1 MRSRGPIEK
10 ELMERCPRMIPANPA
25 RVFHASRGTPSPC
38 SGVSAERRRLYDRR
52 SNALWRGALLR
63 RSAERRYGG
72 MKLSLAWLVV
82 ILLNGA
88 VVRAQPYSV
97 DWFKVSSGGGT
108 SLGGA
113 YSLSGTI
120 GQHDAGG
127 PMTGGN
133 YSLTSG
139 FWSLL
144 SIVPAPGSPTLTIAF
159 TSTNSVIISWPSPS
173 AGFTIQ
179 QSTTLA
185 GSSWTAPPEGISDDG
200 INKSI
205 VLQSLAGTRFFRLTR

>member
-1 MRSRGPIEK
+1 MRNRAPLENK
-10 ELMERCPRMIPANPA
+10 PMDKWPLTIPVNL
-25 RVFHASRGTPSPC
+25 S
-38 SGVSAERRRLYDRR
+38 
-52 SNALWRGALLR
+52 
-63 RSAERRYGG
+63 
-72 MKLSLAWLVV
+72 SLASSKTCRSLACLAA

-88 VVRAQPYSV
+88 VVRAQSYSI

-108 SLGGA
+108 SLGGS

-159 TSTNSVIISWPSPS
+159 TSTNTVIISWPSPS
-173 AGFTIQ
+173 TGFTIQ
-179 QSTTLA
+179 ETTALTD
-185 GSSWTAPPEGISDDG
+185 SNWTAPPEGISDDG

-205 VLQSLAGTRFFRLTR
+205 VLQSLAGSRFFRLSR